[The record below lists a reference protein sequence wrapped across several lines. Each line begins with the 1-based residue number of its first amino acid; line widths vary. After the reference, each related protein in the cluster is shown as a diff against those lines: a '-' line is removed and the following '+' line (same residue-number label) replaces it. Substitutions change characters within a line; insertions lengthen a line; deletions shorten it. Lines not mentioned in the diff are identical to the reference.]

1 MIQEQTIN
9 QEQAQAE
16 AQADIQNQ
24 TLADISQVP
33 GICVAN
39 AQNLQAGTGCTVIV
53 CPEGAT
59 GSVDVRGGAP
69 ASRETDLLRPEET
82 VQVLHAVVLSGG
94 SAFGLA
100 ASCGVANELESRG
113 IGLDVGVGKVPIVSS
128 ACLFDLACGDAGVRP
143 DASMGAEATRRALDE
158 HGPLEQGNY
167 GAGTGCTVGKF
178 AGPSRAMKSGLG
190 SSALRSGDLYVGAVS
205 AVNACG
211 NIVDPASG
219 RPWLVCWTR
228 RAHRFRAWRTSSSL
242 RVVRRPSPAPTRPSA
257 A

>member
-100 ASCGVANELESRG
+100 ASCG
-113 IGLDVGVGKVPIVSS
+113 S
-128 ACLFDLACGDAGVRP
+128 AWTWAWAR
-143 DASMGAEATRRALDE
+143 S
-158 HGPLEQGNY
+158 
-167 GAGTGCTVGKF
+167 
-178 AGPSRAMKSGLG
+178 PS
-190 SSALRSGDLYVGAVS
+190 
-205 AVNACG
+205 
-211 NIVDPASG
+211 
-219 RPWLVCWTR
+219 
-228 RAHRFRAWRTSSSL
+228 
-242 RVVRRPSPAPTRPSA
+242 
-257 A
+257 